1 MDELFNNNATSN
13 ADTQVDPKAA
23 YEALVGEGKK
33 YATNELLAASRIHAD
48 KFIEKLQQETQE
60 LRKELDQRLTVE
72 QLMTKLST
80 SQNGNSDDAG
90 NRGHIPQPPH
100 LESNPQGNQL
110 TEDAVAKMVQQ
121 ELSRHQNATREQANT
136 AVVVTELKKMYGENY
151 VQHMQARLGELG
163 ISKEAAIQMA
173 ATMPKAYIELVGKRT
188 SEPVVNQSPPRGQI
202 TSLSMDSNI
211 PKMSDFAKM
220 RKENPR
226 EYFKPH
232 VQNQIMQLAQ
242 QYGEQFT
249 NR

>member
-1 MDELFNNNATSN
+1 MEDLFSNATSN
-13 ADTQVDPKAA
+13 AATQVDPKAA

-33 YATNELLAASRIHAD
+33 YATPEALAASRIHAD

-72 QLMTKLST
+72 QLMTKLNAN
-80 SQNGNSDDAG
+80 QVSDDAG

-100 LESNPQGNQL
+100 LEPNPQGVQL

-136 AVVVTELKKMYGENY
+136 AVVVNELKKVYGENY
-151 VQHMQARLGELG
+151 VDAMQARLNELG

-173 ATMPKAYIELVGKRT
+173 ATMPKAYIELVGKKPT
-188 SEPVVNQSPPRGQI
+188 SSAPTVNQSPPRGQ
-202 TSLSMDSNI
+202 TTTFNVDSNI
-211 PKMSDFAKM
+211 PKMSDFNKM
-220 RKENPR
+220 RRENPR
-226 EYFKPH
+226 EFFKPH
-232 VQNQIMQLAQ
+232 IQNQIMQLAQ